1 MTIVYRNFFVLCG
14 VLACIAGIIGII
26 VPVLPTT
33 PFLLLASWFF
43 AKSSPQLHA
52 KMRSNKY
59 IGTILT
65 SWEDTRSIPMK
76 AKVLAVTMIVLSC
89 GFSIVYITFFVVRL
103 VLVICGIGV
112 SVYIL
117 TRKTAE

>member
-1 MTIVYRNFFVLCG
+1 MAIVYRNLFVLCG
-14 VLACIAGIIGII
+14 ILSCIAGVIGIV

-52 KMRSNKY
+52 KMRSHKY
-59 IGTILT
+59 IGKTLT
-65 SWEDTRSIPMK
+65 SWEDTRSIPKK
-76 AKVLAVTMIVLSC
+76 AKVLAVTMIALSC
-89 GFSIVYITFFVVRL
+89 GFSLFYVGYFLLRVLL
-103 VLVICGIGV
+103 VCGAIGV

-117 TRKTAE
+117 TRKTAK